1 MRRHDYGGA
10 WMDGGAWSV
19 FIVCALLLLIL
30 AVVVAVLLI
39 WRDRTTS
46 PSAPAPRQQVP
57 DALGLLEQRYA
68 QGEIGEDE
76 FRNRRRTLIESQ
88 TAVR

>member
-39 WRDRTTS
+39 WRDRTSS
-46 PSAPAPRQQVP
+46 PSAPASRQQVAV
-57 DALGLLEQRYA
+57 ALGLLEQRYA

-76 FRNRRRTLIESQ
+76 FRTRRRTLIESQ